1 MNDDL
6 FIDESMIKNIKDYN
20 QIKDE
25 ITCEICQGILIRPK
39 QCISCETNYC
49 EKCINNW
56 LSRNNS
62 CPKRCSEFSIK
73 ESSKLMKKLLDKL
86 VIQCKLCKNNFNY
99 ETFVFKHFE
108 KCAEERK
115 MIKCPFCPNCK
126 IKFKEL
132 EEYNNN
138 LNKEKN
144 ELLKEIEKLKD
155 KIKVLESN
163 SKNKLKWSNV
173 QKFQTYEL
181 SKDDKTIKI
190 RFDDCYKI
198 YLLDNEFSEKE
209 SYTFGIHI
217 NTFGKLYDYMALGFI
232 NEQFDYECLCCRPK
246 NAFYIRI
253 DEDSIY
259 YNDKKI
265 STKLDNKTNF
275 KLKFILNL
283 NQNKLEIKN
292 YDTNK
297 SYGIVDVDG
306 ITFKFF
312 VSKCNYGIIE
322 YTILP

>member
-1 MNDDL
+1 
-6 FIDESMIKNIKDYN
+6 
-20 QIKDE
+20 
-25 ITCEICQGILIRPK
+25 
-39 QCISCETNYC
+39 
-49 EKCINNW
+49 
-56 LSRNNS
+56 
-62 CPKRCSEFSIK
+62 
-73 ESSKLMKKLLDKL
+73 MKKLLDKL

-115 MIKCPFCPNCK
+115 MIKCPFCQNCK

-181 SKDDKTIKI
+181 SKDDKIIKI
-190 RFDDCYKI
+190 RFDDCYQI
-198 YLLDNEFSEKE
+198 YLIDNEFSEKE

-217 NTFGKLYDYMALGFI
+217 NTFGKLYDYMVLGFI